1 MSRASAPSASA
12 SASSSSSATDAT
24 DTHGPHDYF
33 EPHAHEAS
41 RHGSEHLIWRD
52 VAHGYRRPNKKPA
65 PDHISLA
72 TLVIALKGAKVMV
85 ELQDDSRL
93 LGTLTDAD
101 HDMNLT
107 LTDVVAERGQPIV
120 REELA
125 ELKVDGADVAQV
137 QLPADAPRAWELV
150 KSRLEAIDHGARAFR
165 KRIRKPEP
173 EAGSAA
179 ARLQN
184 GERPAPLVSAIV
196 GEADA
201 DALYD
206 DLGAVGDVG

>member
-1 MSRASAPSASA
+1 MPPKAKPKAKGRDQQGGSDVSDDDGAPA
-12 SASSSSSATDAT
+12 
-24 DTHGPHDYF
+24 
-33 EPHAHEAS
+33 
-41 RHGSEHLIWRD
+41 RD
-52 VAHGYRRPNKKPA
+52 QQG
-65 PDHISLA
+65 
-72 TLVIALKGAKVMV
+72 G
-85 ELQDDSRL
+85 ELS
-93 LGTLTDAD
+93 DAD